1 MGLKDLRLAK
11 GYSRTELAKVSGIRY
26 QKIRDIEV
34 GIIKPENIT
43 LKTAL
48 KLAQALDCQPE
59 DLTKPDKEEEQGL
72 DILRLLKSTETALS
86 RRSVKI

>member
-43 LKTAL
+43 LK
-48 KLAQALDCQPE
+48 
-59 DLTKPDKEEEQGL
+59 
-72 DILRLLKSTETALS
+72 RLSSS
-86 RRSVKI
+86 RRLSTASLRT

>member
-59 DLTKPDKEEEQGL
+59 DLTKPDKEEEYWL

-86 RRSVKI
+86 RRSVEI

>member
-59 DLTKPDKEEEQGL
+59 DLTKPDKEEEYWL
-72 DILRLLKSTETALS
+72 DILRSLKSTETALS
-86 RRSVKI
+86 RRLAKI

>member
-43 LKTAL
+43 LK
-48 KLAQALDCQPE
+48 
-59 DLTKPDKEEEQGL
+59 
-72 DILRLLKSTETALS
+72 RFSSS
-86 RRSVKI
+86 RRLSTASLRT

>member
-48 KLAQALDCQPE
+48 KLA
-59 DLTKPDKEEEQGL
+59 
-72 DILRLLKSTETALS
+72 
-86 RRSVKI
+86 